1 MLAPK
6 VSFFK
11 PFFMKKYHNPKRILL
26 KLSGEAL
33 QWDQGYGIDPKFL
46 SYIAEK
52 IVHLV
57 KNQKLEVVI
66 VVWGGNIFR
75 WVELEKW
82 GFDRATGDSMWM
94 LGTIINGLAIGEAIE
109 DAGVEV
115 RVMSAI
121 PTERVAEN
129 YIRRRALRHLEKRR
143 VVISVWGTGNPY
155 FSTDSTAVLRA
166 LELACDSVVKATKV
180 DGVYTKDP
188 KKHSDAERFEILS
201 LEEALHK
208 NLRVMDQ
215 AAIALANDE
224 DMPIFICRI
233 EDIHL
238 LWTEEIEGT
247 FVHTKHHK
255 I

>member
-1 MLAPK
+1 
-6 VSFFK
+6 
-11 PFFMKKYHNPKRILL
+11 MKKYHTPKRILL

-33 QWDQGYGIDPKFL
+33 QWEQWYGIDPKFL
-46 SYIAEK
+46 SYLAEK
-52 IVHLV
+52 IVHLIH
-57 KNQKLEVVI
+57 NEKLEIVI
-66 VVWGGNIFR
+66 VVWGWNIFR

-82 GFDRATGDSMWM
+82 WFDRATGDNMGM
-94 LGTIINGLAIGEAIE
+94 LATIINGIAIGEAIE
-109 DAGVEV
+109 DAWVEV
-115 RVMSAI
+115 RVMSSI

-129 YIRRRALRHLEKRR
+129 YIRRRALRHLEKGR

-155 FSTDSTAVLRA
+155 FSTDSASVLRA
-166 LELACDSVVKATKV
+166 LELSCDCVVKATKV

-188 KKHSDAERFEILS
+188 KKHDDALRYDILS

-224 DMPIFICRI
+224 NMPIFICRI
-233 EDIHL
+233 EDVHL
-238 LWTEEIEGT
+238 IWTEEIRWT
-247 FVHTKHHK
+247 YVHTKHHV

>member
-1 MLAPK
+1 
-6 VSFFK
+6 
-11 PFFMKKYHNPKRILL
+11 MKKYHTPKRILI

-33 QWDQGYGIDPKFL
+33 QWDQWYGIDPKFL
-46 SYIAEK
+46 SYIAKK
-52 IVHLV
+52 IVYLI
-57 KNQKLEVVI
+57 QDRKLEI
-66 VVWGGNIFR
+66 VVVVGGWNIFR
-75 WVELEKW
+75 WVELEKG
-82 GFDRATGDSMWM
+82 GFDRATGDNMGM
-94 LGTIINGLAIGEAIE
+94 LGTIINGIAIGEAIE
-109 DAGVEV
+109 DAWVEV

-129 YIRRRALRHLEKRR
+129 FIRRRALRHLEKGR
-143 VVISVWGTGNPY
+143 VVISVWWTGNPY

-166 LELACDSVVKATKV
+166 LELTCDCVVKATKV
-180 DGVYTKDP
+180 DWVYTKDP
-188 KKHSDAERFEILS
+188 KKHDDAERYEIIS

-233 EDIHL
+233 EDIDL
-238 LWTEEIEGT
+238 IGTEEITWT

-255 I
+255 V

>member
-1 MLAPK
+1 
-6 VSFFK
+6 
-11 PFFMKKYHNPKRILL
+11 MKKYHTPKRILL

-33 QWDQGYGIDPKFL
+33 QWEQWYGIDPKFL
-46 SYIAEK
+46 TFIAEK

-57 KNQKLEVVI
+57 SNEKLEVVI
-66 VVWGGNIFR
+66 VVGWGNIFR
-75 WVELEKW
+75 GIELERGW
-82 GFDRATGDSMWM
+82 FDRATGDNMGM
-94 LGTIINGLAIGEAIE
+94 LATIINGIAVWEAVE
-109 DAGVEV
+109 DLWIPV

-129 YIRRRALRHLEKRR
+129 FIRRRAIRHLEKGR

-155 FSTDSTAVLRA
+155 FSTDSASVLRA
-166 LELACDSVVKATKV
+166 LELWCDCVVKATKV

-188 KKHSDAERFEILS
+188 KKHDDAERYDILS

-224 DMPIFICRI
+224 EMPIFICRI

-238 LWTEEIEGT
+238 IGTEDIRGT
-247 FVHTKHHK
+247 YVHTRSHSGGHV
-255 I
+255 